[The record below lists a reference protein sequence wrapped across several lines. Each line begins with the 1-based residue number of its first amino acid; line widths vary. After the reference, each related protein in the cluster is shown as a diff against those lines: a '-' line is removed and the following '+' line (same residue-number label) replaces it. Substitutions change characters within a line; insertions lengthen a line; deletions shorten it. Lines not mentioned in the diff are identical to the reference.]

1 MEIPKYIDFLK
12 EHPKVVY
19 ELLDYKLGWIDQF
32 WEWKWTGI
40 FGKGYYQLTKNGRRH
55 PKGNF
60 KVTQQIYNEM
70 VRKRCKIVEKNDTI

>member
-1 MEIPKYIDFLK
+1 METPKYIDFLK

-19 ELLDYKLGWIDQF
+19 EYVGEKGDIQHF

-60 KVTQQIYNEM
+60 KVTQQVFNEL
-70 VRKRCKIVEKNDTI
+70 VRKRCKIA

>member
-1 MEIPKYIDFLK
+1 MEKLTHIEFLK
-12 EHPKVVY
+12 QHPKVVY
-19 ELLDYKLGWIDQF
+19 ELLDYKLGYINQV

-60 KVTQQIYNEM
+60 KVIEQMYYEY
-70 VRKRCKIVEKNDTI
+70 RDGDCKII